1 MLTISLC
8 MIVKNEEAVLAR
20 CLDSIKNV
28 VDEIVIV
35 DTGSTDKTKEIASKY
50 TDKIFDF
57 VWVND
62 FSAARN
68 EAFSKA
74 TCQYQMWLDADDVFP
89 EASAKQLLELKKTLN
104 PAVDLVT
111 MKYITH
117 WSEQGQPIL
126 TSTRERLFK
135 RSKGYVW
142 LDPVHEC
149 IPLVGNILYSD
160 IEVHHR
166 KEKQEGISFRNL
178 HIYQA
183 LEKTGASLTPRQQY
197 YYARELKD
205 HANWK
210 KSASYFKRFLQSGK
224 GWVED
229 NIASC
234 YNLSICYQHLGY
246 EKKILPIL
254 LKSFQY
260 DAPRAEICSEIG
272 YYYKRASNYAPA
284 LKWFEIAA
292 NLGKPDSIGF
302 ILQDYWGYI
311 PNIECC
317 VCCCHLGD
325 FKRAGEFNERAAA
338 YKPNSAA
345 IAHNRSFLSSLQQA

>member
-8 MIVKNEEAVLAR
+8 MIVKDEEAVLAR
-20 CLDSIKNV
+20 CLESIKDV
-28 VDEIVIV
+28 VDEIIIV
-35 DTGSTDKTKEIASKY
+35 DTGSTDRTKEIARRY
-50 TDKIFDF
+50 TEQVFDF
-57 VWVND
+57 TWVND
-62 FSAARN
+62 FAAARN

-89 EASAKQLLELKKTLN
+89 EASARALLELKETLD

-111 MKYITH
+111 MKYLTH
-117 WSEQGQPIL
+117 WNKEGQPIL
-126 TSTRERLFK
+126 SATRERLFK

-149 IPLVGNILYSD
+149 IPLTGNVLYTD
-160 IEVHHR
+160 IEVHH
-166 KEKQEGISFRNL
+166 KKLKQEGVSYRNL
-178 HIYQA
+178 NIYQA
-183 LEKTGASLTPRQQY
+183 LEKSGARLTPRQQY

-205 HANWK
+205 HGHWK
-210 KSASYFKRFLQSGK
+210 KSASYFKKFLQSGK

-234 YNLSICYQHLGY
+234 YNLSICYQRLGE
-246 EKKILPIL
+246 EKKILPVL

-260 DAPRAEICSEIG
+260 DAPRAEICCEIG
-272 YYYKRASNYAPA
+272 YYYKRAALYAPA

-292 NLGKPDSIGF
+292 NLGAPDSIGF

-317 VCCCHLGD
+317 VCACHLGD
-325 FKRAGEFNERAAA
+325 FARAGRCNERAAV
-338 YKPNSAA
+338 YKPDSAA
-345 IAHNRSFLSSLQQA
+345 VEQNRAFLLLQGG